1 LKEERI
7 MGRFE
12 DEYSK
17 ECPYCEEQFMAN
29 RINQKFCSHR
39 CKYTFNNRKRSAK
52 DLQKAKHQ
60 KWLDQNH
67 KVLSTIYNSTTYRN
81 LTYSKQVLISKGFSF
96 QYLTRVSKTNKGND
110 VVSIYNFF
118 LLLESEGNYKI
129 DKAA

>member
-1 LKEERI
+1 
-7 MGRFE
+7 MGRYE

-67 KVLSTIYNSTTYRN
+67 KVLATFYNSTNDRSKTY
-81 LTYSKQVLISKGFSF
+81 TKQVLIDKGFSF
-96 QYLTRVSKTNKGND
+96 QYLTRVAKTQKGND
-110 VVSIYNFF
+110 VISIYNFYLF
-118 LLLESEGNYKI
+118 VKEEGLYKI